1 MKKSFSRYFLPFV
14 FLLLPFVL
22 TGCFEDEITFK
33 GKVLQAHWEYWSDG
47 TTAPTPTGRYIV
59 DGPLPGAIVRCVG
72 YSETATTDTNG
83 LYELNIEVS
92 RVIGYKAK
100 ADSFTLQAFSQRTYN
115 NPNWDLGT
123 DEPISQYVDARPGDT
138 IPVRAFVL
146 MSHTFEGDA
155 GGAQQ

>member
-33 GKVLQAHWEYWSDG
+33 GKVLQARLVDI
-47 TTAPTPTGRYIV
+47 TDDTGAIVATRYTV

-72 YSETATTDTNG
+72 YPETATTDTSG
-83 LYELNIEVS
+83 LYELNIEVN

-100 ADSFTLQAFSQRTYN
+100 ADSYTLQAFSHRNYYSGQQD
-115 NPNWDLGT
+115 PGT
-123 DEPISQYVDARPGDT
+123 DESISQYVDARPGDT
-138 IPVRAFVL
+138 IPVRDFVL
-146 MSHTFEGDA
+146 MYHTYENQSG
-155 GGAQQ
+155 Q